1 MGRTPKFPFFIRK
14 SSIALAFGQL
24 SFFFLVND
32 FSPARAE
39 EPPVLEQSA
48 TETGTE
54 KNPLKS
60 KGEIDPED
68 ADKSETPKINELPDT
83 PLGASSP
90 EASPQPPAAIAEPIP
105 IEFFRPELGYTNN
118 EKRTRVMVSGKT
130 IPGASIIVANKKLP
144 YFTANQ
150 KLNYLNLEDVL
161 VGKRMALANAEGLF
175 VFNFDLPPENIQ
187 ITLKITKPK
196 SEVSQSFQLNLAVTK
211 QEVKVSDLGELKE
224 SPLYSKHY
232 ALWLGTGFNFLRYAQ
247 ESSDIQ
253 SNIEFQTF
261 KGPSFFARGWWKVKE
276 ELDASFEAK
285 MSPGGVDSSSDIE
298 ISSGNYNWTIFAI
311 EGTYYPHNWKTTFQ
325 EHPSRWGVRAGF
337 QHHIVPFIS
346 RTGASETSAEI
357 VTNSLSMFTI
367 GFQNNVDISSKWAFE
382 WLMRYQSPLFM
393 GSVFQILPN
402 FGFDGS
408 VGLIRALQRNWK
420 LGFYWYG
427 QWHDYSFVH
436 EDRYLINQGDPTPTI
451 KGHQVLF
458 FSNIEVRA
466 GFEFN

>member
-1 MGRTPKFPFFIRK
+1 MP
-14 SSIALAFGQL
+14 
-24 SFFFLVND
+24 
-32 FSPARAE
+32 
-39 EPPVLEQSA
+39 EQTETE
-48 TETGTE
+48 TETGTGTG
-54 KNPLKS
+54 KGPS
-60 KGEIDPED
+60 KIEMGPED
-68 ADKSETPKINELPDT
+68 ADNSETQKNSELPDN
-83 PLGASSP
+83 PLDATSP
-90 EASPQPPAAIAEPIP
+90 EISPQQPAAILEPIP
-105 IEFFRPELGYTNN
+105 VEFFRPELGHTDKEN
-118 EKRTRVMVSGKT
+118 RTRVMVSGKT
-130 IPGASIIVANKKLP
+130 IPGASVIVANKKLP

-150 KLNYLNLEDVL
+150 KLRYLNLEDVL
-161 VGKRMALANAEGLF
+161 VGKRKALANPEGFF
-175 VFNFDLPPENIQ
+175 VLNFDLPPENIQ

-196 SEVSQSFQLNLAVTK
+196 SEVNQSFQLNLEVTQ

-224 SPLYSKHY
+224 SPLYAKHY
-232 ALWLGTGFNFLRYAQ
+232 ALWFGTGFNFLRYAQ

-261 KGPSFFARGWWKVKE
+261 KGPSFFARGWWKVNE
-276 ELDASFEAK
+276 QLDTSFEAK
-285 MSPGGVDSSSDIE
+285 MSPGGVDSSSNIE

-311 EGTYYPHNWKTTFQ
+311 EGTYYPHNWRTTFYG
-325 EHPSRWGVRAGF
+325 HPSRWGVRAGF

-346 RTGASETSAEI
+346 RTGTTETSAEI
-357 VTNSLSMFTI
+357 VTNALSMFTI
-367 GFQNNVDISSKWAFE
+367 GFQNNIDISPKWAFE

-408 VGLIRALQRNWK
+408 VGLIRALPKNWK

>member
-1 MGRTPKFPFFIRK
+1 MPEQATTETETEMNSLK
-14 SSIALAFGQL
+14 SEEGPEGG
-24 SFFFLVND
+24 NNN
-32 FSPARAE
+32 
-39 EPPVLEQSA
+39 EPP
-48 TETGTE
+48 
-54 KNPLKS
+54 KNN
-60 KGEIDPED
+60 D
-68 ADKSETPKINELPDT
+68 LPAT
-83 PLGASSP
+83 PLDATST
-90 EASPQPPAAIAEPIP
+90 EVSPQPPAAIVEPIP
-105 IEFFRPELGYTNN
+105 IEFFRPELGQTSN
-118 EKRTRVMVSGKT
+118 ENRTRVMVSGKT
-130 IPGASIIVANKKLP
+130 IPGASIVVANKKLP
-144 YFTANQ
+144 YFSANQ

-161 VGKRMALANAEGLF
+161 IGKRTAIANAEGLF
-175 VFNFDLPPENIQ
+175 LFNFDLPPENIQ

-196 SEVSQSFQLNLAVTK
+196 SQVNQAFQLNLAVTK

-232 ALWLGTGFNFLRYAQ
+232 AVWLGTGFNFLRYAQ

-253 SNIEFQTF
+253 SDIEFQTF

-285 MSPGGVDSSSDIE
+285 MSPGGVDSSSSID
-298 ISSGNYNWTIFAI
+298 ISSGNYNWTIYAI
-311 EGTYYPHNWKTTFQ
+311 EGTYYPHNWRTTFFGL
-325 EHPSRWGVRAGF
+325 PSRWGARAGL

-436 EDRYLINQGDPTPTI
+436 KDRYLINQGDTTPTI